1 MARRI
6 TPYAEQA
13 KLYRWFVVVQEES
26 DPDFLVRSESNP
38 PRVMSGWEFRED
50 ALDAA
55 DDFGQGAHEG
65 TTIKVVAKSGLARLG
80 LEPEDATRGLTAHNF
95 KIPKG

>member
-1 MARRI
+1 VPSKKRTRRRI

-13 KLYRWFVVVQEES
+13 KLYQWFVVVQEES
-26 DPDFLVRSESNP
+26 DP

-65 TTIKVVAKSGLARLG
+65 TTVKVVAKSRLARLG

-95 KIPKG
+95 KIPRG